1 LEDSTPSGA
10 STCSNYGGE
19 CPNPI
24 GSSYTISGE
33 DLTINITQDTG
44 IFCSNTSNI
53 TIVPSGGFSATID
66 LQVTDWDNLIYDS
79 FTLNPSSI
87 PSPYDQTAD
96 FQVCVDASVVPSIYN
111 VVITGN
117 GSGVERTKTVRVN
130 VNKVEPSWK
139 EI

>member
-1 LEDSTPSGA
+1 M
-10 STCSNYGGE
+10 
-19 CPNPI
+19 
-24 GSSYTISGE
+24 
-33 DLTINITQDTG
+33 
-44 IFCSNTSNI
+44 
-53 TIVPSGGFSATID
+53 PSGGFSATID